1 MNTIDAVKGQWAKIF
16 AHYGLPPIT
25 GRKHFKG
32 KCPICGQKGKFRI
45 DDKDGRGTY
54 ICTCGSG
61 NGFQLLERTQ
71 GKDFKTLADEIDVL
85 VITEKK
91 KYRQQKKNQK
101 EIYFNVSR
109 VVIPNYP
116 Y

>member
-85 VITEKK
+85 IGNQREKELFCQLK
-91 KYRQQKKNQK
+91 
-101 EIYFNVSR
+101 
-109 VVIPNYP
+109 
-116 Y
+116 